1 MGVMLTVQAVLQSAV
16 SMGTARKV
24 DTKREEDPKMLKVE
38 MDKVEVK
45 KLFFFL
51 CFKSSNL
58 KVN

>member
-1 MGVMLTVQAVLQSAV
+1 MRTVQAVLQSAV

-24 DTKREEDPKMLKVE
+24 DTKREEDPKMLEVE

-45 KLFFFL
+45 KLN
-51 CFKSSNL
+51 CFYVLKSNFI